1 MDKQAAGRGARDSE
15 WTAEEG
21 GVMATSTRSTG
32 TDEDSKP
39 TFTFEQFV
47 LRLVVAVL
55 GLVLLVTAIELGNV
69 RGRMGRLETGGA
81 PAPAAATQAP
91 LGSPQSFKIVLKE
104 MEVVP
109 KVVEVPAGT
118 PLTLDVVNQGQTPH
132 NLALNGGPKTPDLK
146 PGQTAALEVGAVTR
160 AMTGECSIPGHKEA
174 GMTFEVR
181 VSGSAPAAAAAAAAD
196 HADAVPDDSAK
207 LDPNATP
214 PAAWQ
219 AYDPRLAPAPGGRE
233 HKLTVTATEGL
244 VEVAPGVKQQA
255 WSFDGK
261 VPGPAL
267 RGRVGDLFTITLVN
281 DKRNKLGH
289 SIDFHASKVAW
300 NDEMRTINPGE
311 QLVYQFKAKHAG
323 IYMYHCGTAPTL
335 HHIGN
340 GMYGAIVVNP
350 PNLAKVDHEYLLVQ
364 SEQYY
369 GPQGQPGSLRKM
381 QNESWDAVVFN
392 GYASQYKFRPIRVEP
407 HQRVRVWVL
416 DVGPS
421 ENSAFH
427 IVGTIFD
434 TTYKEGEYLLQPG
447 FGRGG
452 AGVLD
457 LQPAQGGFV
466 EFSFDEPGLYPI
478 VTHKFANV
486 AKGALGLFQA
496 GDVKATDGGH

>member
-1 MDKQAAGRGARDSE
+1 
-15 WTAEEG
+15 
-21 GVMATSTRSTG
+21 
-32 TDEDSKP
+32 
-39 TFTFEQFV
+39 
-47 LRLVVAVL
+47 VAVL
-55 GLVLLVTAIELGNV
+55 GIVLLVTAVELGQV
-69 RGRMGRLETGGA
+69 RGRVGKLETGGA
-81 PAPAAATQAP
+81 PALAAATQNP
-91 LGSPQSFKIVLKE
+91 LGSPQSFKLVLKE

-118 PLTLDVVNQGQTPH
+118 PLTLNVVNQGQTTH
-132 NLALNGGPKTPDLK
+132 NLSLDGGPKTPDLK
-146 PGQTAALEVGAVTR
+146 PGQKATLDAGTITR
-160 AMTGECSIPGHKEA
+160 AMTGACSIPGHKEA

-181 VSGSAPAAAAAAAAD
+181 VSGAAPAAAATAD
-196 HADAVPDDSAK
+196 HADASLDDSAK

-219 AYDPRLAPAPGGRE
+219 AYDPKLAPAPGGKE
-233 HKLTVTATEGL
+233 HKLTLTATEG
-244 VEVAPGVKQQA
+244 VMEVAPGVKQQL
-255 WSFDGK
+255 WSFNGK

-281 DKRNKLGH
+281 DPKNKLGH

-311 QLVYQFKAKHAG
+311 RLVYQFRAKHTG
-323 IYMYHCGTAPTL
+323 IFMYHCGTSPTL

-340 GMYGAIVVNP
+340 GMYGAIIIDP
-350 PNLAKVDHEYLLVQ
+350 PGLAKVDHEYLLVQ

-434 TTYKEGEYLLQPG
+434 TTYKEGDYLLRPG
-447 FGRGG
+447 PGQGG
-452 AGVLD
+452 SQVLD

-496 GDVKATDGGH
+496 GDVTATGGGH

>member
-1 MDKQAAGRGARDSE
+1 VNTDRM
-15 WTAEEG
+15 AEEG
-21 GVMATSTRSTG
+21 AVMAASRRSAETE
-32 TDEDSKP
+32 EDTKP
-39 TFTFEQFV
+39 TFTFEQLV
-47 LRLVVAVL
+47 LRFVVAVMV
-55 GLVLLVTAIELGNV
+55 LVLFVMVVELGQV
-69 RGRMGRLETGGA
+69 RGRVRGLETGGA

-91 LGSPQSFKIVLKE
+91 VGSPQSFKIVLKE

-109 KVVEVPAGT
+109 KAIEVPAGT
-118 PLTLDVVNQGQTPH
+118 PLTLQVVNQGQTPH
-132 NLALNGGPKTPDLK
+132 NLALHGGPKTPDLK
-146 PGQTAALEVGAVTR
+146 TGQTATLEVDTVTKS
-160 AMTGECSIPGHKEA
+160 MTGECSIPGHKEA

-181 VSGSAPAAAAAAAAD
+181 VSGTTPAPAAAAAD
-196 HADAVPDDSAK
+196 HADGAADGSAS
-207 LDPNATP
+207 LDANATP
-214 PAAWQ
+214 AAAWQ
-219 AYDPRLAPAPGGRE
+219 SYDPRLAPAPGGRE
-233 HKLTVTATEGL
+233 HRLTLTASEGV

-255 WSFDGK
+255 WSFNGK

-281 DKRNKLGH
+281 DPKNKLGH

-311 QLVYQFKAKHAG
+311 QLIYQFKAKHAG

-340 GMYGAIVVNP
+340 GMYGAIIIDP
-350 PNLAKVDHEYLLVQ
+350 PGLAKVDHEYLLVQ
-364 SEQYY
+364 SELYF
-369 GPQGQPGSLRKM
+369 GPQDQPGSLAKM
-381 QNESWDAVVFN
+381 QTERFDAVVFN

-407 HQRVRVWVL
+407 GQRVRVWVL
-416 DVGPS
+416 DAGPS

-427 IVGTIFD
+427 VVGTVFD
-434 TTYKEGEYLLQPG
+434 TAYKEGEYLLQPG

-452 AGVLD
+452 AQVLD

-496 GDVKATDGGH
+496 GDVKATGASH

>member
-1 MDKQAAGRGARDSE
+1 MDNQVAGCGGGNTESMAQEGA
-15 WTAEEG
+15 
-21 GVMATSTRSTG
+21 VMAASGRPVDAG
-32 TDEDSKP
+32 DDKP
-39 TFTFEQFV
+39 TFSFEQLA

-55 GLVLLVTAIELGNV
+55 GIVLLVTAIELGQV
-69 RGRMGRLETGGA
+69 RGRVGRLETGGA
-81 PAPAAATQAP
+81 PAPAAATQDP
-91 LGSPQSFKIVLKE
+91 LGSPQSFKVVLKE
-104 MEVVP
+104 MEAVP
-109 KVVEVPAGT
+109 KAVEVPAGT
-118 PLTLDVVNQGQTPH
+118 PLTLDVVNQGQVAH
-132 NLALNGGPKTPDLK
+132 NLSLDGGGPKTPDLK
-146 PGQTAALEVGAVTR
+146 PGQKATLQVGTVTK
-160 AMTGECSIPGHKEA
+160 AMIGACSIPGHKEA

-181 VSGSAPAAAAAAAAD
+181 VSGTASAAAAAD
-196 HADAVPDDSAK
+196 HAADSVDDSAK

-219 AYDPRLAPAPGGRE
+219 PYDPTLAPAPGGRE
-233 HKLTVTATEGL
+233 HKLTLTATEGIL
-244 VEVAPGVKQQA
+244 EVAPGVKQQL

-267 RGRVGDLFTITLVN
+267 RGKVGDLFTITLVN
-281 DKRNKLGH
+281 DKKNKLGH

-311 QLVYQFKAKHAG
+311 QLVYQFPAKHAG

-340 GMYGAIVVNP
+340 GMFGAIIVDP
-350 PNLAKVDHEYLLVQ
+350 PGLAKVDHEYLLVQ

-434 TTYKEGEYLLQPG
+434 ATYKEGEYLLQPG

-452 AGVLD
+452 SQVLD

-466 EFSFDEPGLYPI
+466 EFTIDEPGLYPI

-496 GDVKATDGGH
+496 GDVEATGAGH

>member
-1 MDKQAAGRGARDSE
+1 
-15 WTAEEG
+15 
-21 GVMATSTRSTG
+21 MAVSTRSTG
-32 TDEDSKP
+32 TEEEDTKP
-39 TFTFEQFV
+39 TFSFEQLV
-47 LRLVVAVL
+47 LRLAVAVL
-55 GLVLLVTAIELGNV
+55 GIVLVVTAVELGQV
-69 RGRMGRLETGGA
+69 RGRVGRLETGGA
-81 PAPAAATQAP
+81 PAPAVATQDP
-91 LGSPQSFKIVLKE
+91 LGSPQSFKVVLKE

-132 NLALNGGPKTPDLK
+132 NLALDGGPTTPDLK
-146 PGQTAALEVGAVTR
+146 TGQTATLEVGTVTK
-160 AMTGECSIPGHKEA
+160 AMTGACSIPGHKEA

-181 VSGSAPAAAAAAAAD
+181 VSGAAPA
-196 HADAVPDDSAK
+196 DASLDDSAR

-219 AYDPRLAPAPGGRE
+219 PYDPTLAPAAGGRE
-233 HKLTVTATEGL
+233 HKLTLTATEGV
-244 VEVAPGVKQQA
+244 VEVAPGVKQQL

-267 RGRVGDLFTITLVN
+267 RGRVGDLFTLTLVN

-311 QLVYQFKAKHAG
+311 RLVYQFKAKYAG
-323 IYMYHCGTAPTL
+323 IFMYHCGTAPTL

-340 GMYGAIVVNP
+340 GMYGAIIVNP
-350 PNLAKVDHEYLLVQ
+350 PSLAKVDHEYLMVQ

-427 IVGTIFD
+427 IVGTVFD
-434 TTYKEGEYLLQPG
+434 TVYKEGEYLLQPG

-452 AGVLD
+452 SGVLD

-466 EFSFDEPGLYPI
+466 ELSFDEPGLYPI

-496 GDVKATDGGH
+496 GDVKATGGGH

>member
-1 MDKQAAGRGARDSE
+1 MAASRGPADSE
-15 WTAEEG
+15 GA
-21 GVMATSTRSTG
+21 
-32 TDEDSKP
+32 DKP
-39 TFTFEQFV
+39 TFSFEQLA
-47 LRLVVAVL
+47 LRLGVAVL

-69 RGRMGRLETGGA
+69 RGRVGRLETGGA
-81 PAPAAATQAP
+81 PAPAAATQDP
-91 LGSPQSFKIVLKE
+91 LGSPQSFKVVLKE

-109 KVVEVPAGT
+109 RSVEVPAGT
-118 PLTLDVVNQGQTPH
+118 PVTLDVVNQGQTVH
-132 NLALNGGPKTPDLK
+132 NLSLDGGAKTPDLK
-146 PGQTAALEVGAVTR
+146 PGQKATLDAGTVGK

-174 GMTFEVR
+174 GMTFELR
-181 VSGSAPAAAAAAAAD
+181 VSGAAPAAAAAAD
-196 HADAVPDDSAK
+196 HADASLDDSAK

-219 AYDPRLAPAPGGRE
+219 AYDPKLAPAAFGRE
-233 HKLTVTATEGL
+233 HKLTLTATEGV

-267 RGRVGDLFTITLVN
+267 RGKVGDLFTLTLVN
-281 DKRNKLGH
+281 DPRNKLGH

-311 QLVYQFKAKHAG
+311 RLVYQFKAKHAG

-340 GMYGAIVVNP
+340 GMYGAIVIDP
-350 PNLAKVDHEYLLVQ
+350 PDLARVDHEYLLVQ
-364 SEQYY
+364 SELYL

-381 QNESWDAVVFN
+381 QTESFDAVVFN
-392 GYASQYKFRPIRVEP
+392 GYATQYKFRPIRVEP

-434 TTYKEGEYLLQPG
+434 TTYKEGVYLLRPG
-447 FGRGG
+447 PGHGG
-452 AGVLD
+452 AQVLD

-466 EFSFDEPGLYPI
+466 EFSFDEPGL
-478 VTHKFANV
+478 TRS
-486 AKGALGLFQA
+486 
-496 GDVKATDGGH
+496 

>member
-1 MDKQAAGRGARDSE
+1 MAASSGSSGSGD
-15 WTAEEG
+15 AE
-21 GVMATSTRSTG
+21 
-32 TDEDSKP
+32 KP
-39 TFTFEQFV
+39 TFSFEQLA
-47 LRLVVAVL
+47 LRVAVAVL

-69 RGRMGRLETGGA
+69 RGRVGELETGGA
-81 PAPAAATQAP
+81 PAPASATQDP
-91 LGSPQSFKIVLKE
+91 LGSPQSFKLVLKE

-109 KVVEVPAGT
+109 KVVEVPVGT
-118 PLTLDVVNQGQTPH
+118 PVTLEVVNQGQTTH
-132 NLALNGGPKTPDLK
+132 NLSLDGGPKTPDLK
-146 PGQTAALEVGAVTR
+146 PGQKATLDAGTVSR
-160 AMTGECSIPGHKEA
+160 SMTGACSIPGHKEA

-181 VSGSAPAAAAAAAAD
+181 VSGAASATAAAA
-196 HADAVPDDSAK
+196 HQADAAPDDSAK

-219 AYDPRLAPAPGGRE
+219 AYDPKLAPAPGGRE
-233 HKLTVTATEGL
+233 HKLTLTAAEG
-244 VEVAPGVKQQA
+244 VAEVAPGVRQQL

-267 RGRVGDLFTITLVN
+267 RGHVGDLFTLTLVN
-281 DKRNKLGH
+281 DQRN
-289 SIDFHASKVAW
+289 
-300 NDEMRTINPGE
+300 
-311 QLVYQFKAKHAG
+311 KHAG
-323 IYMYHCGTAPTL
+323 IFMYHCGTAPTL

-340 GMYGAIVVNP
+340 GMYGAIIIDP
-350 PNLAKVDHEYLLVQ
+350 PGLAKADHEYVLVQ

-416 DVGPS
+416 DAGPS

-434 TTYKEGEYLLQPG
+434 TVYKEGGYLLQPEPG
-447 FGRGG
+447 DGG
-452 AGVLD
+452 SQVLD

-496 GDVKATDGGH
+496 GEVKDTGGAGH

>member
-1 MDKQAAGRGARDSE
+1 
-15 WTAEEG
+15 
-21 GVMATSTRSTG
+21 
-32 TDEDSKP
+32 
-39 TFTFEQFV
+39 
-47 LRLVVAVL
+47 
-55 GLVLLVTAIELGNV
+55 VLLLALTVTAVELGQV
-69 RGRMGRLETGGA
+69 RGRVHTLETGGA
-81 PAPAAATQAP
+81 PAPAAATQDP
-91 LGSPQSFKIVLKE
+91 LGSPQSFKVVLKE
-104 MEVVP
+104 MAVVP

-132 NLALNGGPKTPDLK
+132 NLALASGPKTPDLK
-146 PGQTAALEVGAVTR
+146 PGQTATLEVGTVTKS
-160 AMTGECSIPGHKEA
+160 MTGECSIPGHKEA

-181 VSGSAPAAAAAAAAD
+181 VSGAAPAVAAGAAAE
-196 HADAVPDDSAK
+196 HADANLDESAR

-219 AYDPRLAPAPGGRE
+219 PYNPRLAPAAGGRE
-233 HKLTVTATEGL
+233 HRVTLTATEAV
-244 VEVAPGVKQQA
+244 VEVAPGIKQQM

-261 VPGPAL
+261 IPGPAL
-267 RGRVGDLFTITLVN
+267 RGRVGDLFTLTLVN

-311 QLVYQFKAKHAG
+311 QLIYQFKAKYAG

-340 GMYGAIVVNP
+340 GMYGAIIIDP
-350 PNLAKVDHEYLLVQ
+350 PGLTKVDHEYLLVQ
-364 SEQYY
+364 SELYL
-369 GPQGQPGSLRKM
+369 GPQNQPGSLRKM
-381 QNESWDAVVFN
+381 QTESWDAVVFN
-392 GYASQYKFRPIRVEP
+392 GYTSQYKFRPIRVEP
-407 HQRVRVWVL
+407 HQRVRVWLL
-416 DVGPS
+416 DAGPS

-427 IVGTIFD
+427 IVGTVFD

-452 AGVLD
+452 SQVLD

-496 GDVKATDGGH
+496 GDVKATGASH

>member
-1 MDKQAAGRGARDSE
+1 MAASGRSVG
-15 WTAEEG
+15 
-21 GVMATSTRSTG
+21 TG
-32 TDEDSKP
+32 DDKP
-39 TFTFEQFV
+39 TFTFEQIVLRFVVGVLFIALFV
-47 LRLVVAVL
+47 LIVEFAQ
-55 GLVLLVTAIELGNV
+55 V
-69 RGRMGRLETGGA
+69 RGRVGELETGGA
-81 PAPAAATQAP
+81 PAPAAATQDP
-91 LGSPQSFKIVLKE
+91 LGSPQSFKVVLKE
-104 MEVVP
+104 MEVIP

-118 PLTLDVVNQGQTPH
+118 PVTLEVVNEGAVPH
-132 NLALNGGPKTPDLK
+132 NLTIDGGPKTPDLK
-146 PGQTAALEVGAVTR
+146 PGGKATLELGTVTKT
-160 AMTGECSIPGHKEA
+160 MTGECSIPGHKDA

-181 VSGSAPAAAAAAAAD
+181 VSGTAHAPATPAAS
-196 HADAVPDDSAK
+196 DATPDASAR

-219 AYDPRLAPAPGGRE
+219 PYDPKLDPAPGGRE
-233 HKLTVTATEGL
+233 HKVTLTATERIM
-244 VEVAPGVKQQA
+244 EVAPGVKQQM
-255 WSFDGK
+255 WSFNGA

-281 DKRNKLGH
+281 DQGNKLGH

-311 QLVYQFKAKHAG
+311 RLVYQFKAKHAG

-340 GMYGAIVVNP
+340 GMYGAIIVDP
-350 PNLAKVDHEYLLVQ
+350 PALGKVDHEYLLVQ
-364 SEQYY
+364 SELYL

-381 QNESWDAVVFN
+381 QNESLDAVVFN
-392 GYASQYKFRPIRVEP
+392 GYATQYKFRPIRVEP
-407 HQRVRVWVL
+407 GQRVRVWVL
-416 DVGPS
+416 DAGPS

-434 TTYKEGEYLLQPG
+434 TAYKEGEYLLRPG
-447 FGRGG
+447 AGRGG
-452 AGVLD
+452 AQVLD

-466 EFSFDEPGLYPI
+466 EFTFDEPGLYPI

-496 GDVKATDGGH
+496 GEVKATGGGH

>member
-1 MDKQAAGRGARDSE
+1 MAASSGSAG
-15 WTAEEG
+15 TGNEE
-21 GVMATSTRSTG
+21 
-32 TDEDSKP
+32 KP
-39 TFTFEQFV
+39 TFTFEQIV
-47 LRLVVAVL
+47 LRFLVGIIFLA
-55 GLVLLVTAIELGNV
+55 LLVMVIEFGQV
-69 RGRMGRLETGGA
+69 RGRVHELETGGA
-81 PAPAAATQAP
+81 PAMAAATQDP

-104 MEVVP
+104 MEIVP
-109 KVVEVPAGT
+109 KAVEVPAGT
-118 PLTLDVVNQGQTPH
+118 PLTLNVVNQGQTPH
-132 NLALNGGPKTPDLK
+132 SLALDGGPKTPDLK
-146 PGQTAALEVGAVTR
+146 TGQTATLEVGTVTK
-160 AMTGECSIPGHKEA
+160 AMTGACSIPGHKEA

-181 VSGSAPAAAAAAAAD
+181 VSGAAPAAAGAAAE
-196 HADAVPDDSAK
+196 HADASVGDSAK

-214 PAAWQ
+214 PAAWH

-233 HKLTVTATEGL
+233 HKLTLTATEGVL
-244 VEVAPGVKQQA
+244 EVAPGVRQQA
-255 WSFDGK
+255 WSFNGK

-267 RGRVGDLFTITLVN
+267 RGKVGDLFTITLVN
-281 DKRNKLGH
+281 DPKNKLGH

-340 GMYGAIVVNP
+340 GMYGAIVIDP
-350 PNLAKVDHEYLLVQ
+350 PALGKVDHEYLLVQ
-364 SEQYY
+364 SELYL

-381 QNESWDAVVFN
+381 QTESWDAVVFN
-392 GYASQYKFRPIRVEP
+392 GYATQYKFRPIRVAP

-416 DVGPS
+416 DAGPS

-427 IVGTIFD
+427 VVGTIFD

-452 AGVLD
+452 SQVLD

-496 GDVKATDGGH
+496 GDVKATGGSH

>member
-1 MDKQAAGRGARDSE
+1 M
-15 WTAEEG
+15 
-21 GVMATSTRSTG
+21 
-32 TDEDSKP
+32 
-39 TFTFEQFV
+39 
-47 LRLVVAVL
+47 
-55 GLVLLVTAIELGNV
+55 
-69 RGRMGRLETGGA
+69 
-81 PAPAAATQAP
+81 
-91 LGSPQSFKIVLKE
+91 
-104 MEVVP
+104 
-109 KVVEVPAGT
+109 
-118 PLTLDVVNQGQTPH
+118 
-132 NLALNGGPKTPDLK
+132 
-146 PGQTAALEVGAVTR
+146 
-160 AMTGECSIPGHKEA
+160 
-174 GMTFEVR
+174 
-181 VSGSAPAAAAAAAAD
+181 
-196 HADAVPDDSAK
+196 
-207 LDPNATP
+207 
-214 PAAWQ
+214 
-219 AYDPRLAPAPGGRE
+219 
-233 HKLTVTATEGL
+233 TATESV

-267 RGRVGDLFTITLVN
+267 RGWVGDLFTITLVN

-311 QLVYQFKAKHAG
+311 QLVYQFQAKHAG

-340 GMYGAIVVNP
+340 GMYGAIIVDP
-350 PNLAKVDHEYLLVQ
+350 PGLPKVDHEYLLVQ

-381 QNESWDAVVFN
+381 QNESLDAVVFN
-392 GYASQYKFRPIRVEP
+392 GYATQYKFRPIRVEP

-416 DVGPS
+416 DAGPS

-434 TTYKEGEYLLQPG
+434 TAYKEGEYLLRPG
-447 FGRGG
+447 AGRGG
-452 AGVLD
+452 AQVLD

-466 EFSFDEPGLYPI
+466 EFTFDEPGLYPI

-496 GDVKATDGGH
+496 GEVKADSGGGH

>member
-1 MDKQAAGRGARDSE
+1 MASSGRPVDAGYE
-15 WTAEEG
+15 
-21 GVMATSTRSTG
+21 
-32 TDEDSKP
+32 KP
-39 TFTFEQFV
+39 TTFTFEQLV

-55 GLVLLVTAIELGNV
+55 LLVLFVTAVELGNV
-69 RGRMGRLETGGA
+69 RGRVGRLETGGA
-81 PAPAAATQAP
+81 PAQAAATQVP
-91 LGSPQSFKIVLKE
+91 LGSPQSFKVVLKE

-109 KVVEVPAGT
+109 KSVEVPAGT
-118 PLTLDVVNQGQTPH
+118 PLSLTVVNEGQVPH
-132 NLALNGGPKTPDLK
+132 NLALDGGAKTPDLK
-146 PGQTAALEVGAVTR
+146 PGQKATLEVGAVR
-160 AMTGECSIPGHKEA
+160 ASMTGECSIPGHKEA

-181 VSGSAPAAAAAAAAD
+181 VGGAAPAAAAPAD
-196 HADAVPDDSAK
+196 HADAAADDGAK

-214 PAAWQ
+214 PADWQ
-219 AYDPRLAPAPGGRE
+219 PYDPTLAPAPDGRE
-233 HKLTVTATEGL
+233 HKLTLTAAEGV

-255 WSFDGK
+255 RSFNGK

-267 RGRVGDLFTITLVN
+267 RGKVGDLFTITLVN

-323 IYMYHCGTAPTL
+323 VFMYHCGTAPTL

-340 GMYGAIVVNP
+340 GMYGAIIVDP
-350 PNLAKVDHEYLLVQ
+350 PGLAKVDHEYLLVQ

-381 QNESWDAVVFN
+381 QNEGWDAVVFN
-392 GYASQYKFRPIRVEP
+392 GYASQYKFRPLRVEP

-427 IVGTIFD
+427 IVGTVFD
-434 TTYKEGEYLLQPG
+434 TSYKEGEYLLQPG

-452 AGVLD
+452 SQVLD

-466 EFSFDEPGLYPI
+466 EFTFDEPGLYPI

-496 GDVKATDGGH
+496 GEVKATGGSH

>member
-1 MDKQAAGRGARDSE
+1 MAA
-15 WTAEEG
+15 
-21 GVMATSTRSTG
+21 STRSAQP
-32 TDEDSKP
+32 DDDQKP
-39 TFTFEQFV
+39 TFSFEQLA
-47 LRLVVAVL
+47 LRLGVAVL

-69 RGRMGRLETGGA
+69 RGRVGRLETGGA
-81 PAPAAATQAP
+81 PAPAAATQDP
-91 LGSPQSFKIVLKE
+91 LGSPQSFKVVLKE

-109 KVVEVPAGT
+109 RSVEVPAGT
-118 PLTLDVVNQGQTPH
+118 PVTLDVVNQGQTVH
-132 NLALNGGPKTPDLK
+132 NLSLDGGAKTPDLK
-146 PGQTAALEVGAVTR
+146 PGQKATLDAGTVGK

-174 GMTFEVR
+174 GMTFELR
-181 VSGSAPAAAAAAAAD
+181 VSGAAPAAAAAAD
-196 HADAVPDDSAK
+196 HADASLDDSAK

-219 AYDPRLAPAPGGRE
+219 AYDPKLAPAAFGRE
-233 HKLTVTATEGL
+233 HKLTLTATEGV

-267 RGRVGDLFTITLVN
+267 RGKVGDLFTLTLVN
-281 DKRNKLGH
+281 DPRNKLGH

-311 QLVYQFKAKHAG
+311 RLVYQFKAKQAG

-340 GMYGAIVVNP
+340 GMYGAIIIDP
-350 PNLAKVDHEYLLVQ
+350 PDLARVDHEYLLVQ
-364 SEQYY
+364 SELYL

-381 QNESWDAVVFN
+381 QTESFDAVVFN
-392 GYASQYKFRPIRVEP
+392 GYATQYKFRPIRVEP

-434 TTYKEGEYLLQPG
+434 TTYKEGVYLLRPG
-447 FGRGG
+447 PGHG
-452 AGVLD
+452 AAQVLD

-466 EFSFDEPGLYPI
+466 ELTFDEPGLYPI

-486 AKGALGLFQA
+486 A
-496 GDVKATDGGH
+496 

>member
-1 MDKQAAGRGARDSE
+1 MAASSGPAGTE
-15 WTAEEG
+15 EAE
-21 GVMATSTRSTG
+21 
-32 TDEDSKP
+32 KP
-39 TFTFEQFV
+39 TFTFEQLA
-47 LRLVVAVL
+47 LRIVVAVL
-55 GLVLLVTAIELGNV
+55 GLVLFVTAVELGRV
-69 RGRMGRLETGGA
+69 RGRIDRVETGGA
-81 PAPAAATQAP
+81 PAPAAATQDP
-91 LGSPQSFKIVLKE
+91 LGSPQSFKVVLKE

-109 KVVEVPAGT
+109 KVVEIPAGT
-118 PLTLDVVNQGQTPH
+118 PLTLNVVNQGQTPH
-132 NLALNGGPKTPDLK
+132 NLDLDGGPKTPDLK
-146 PGQTAALEVGAVTR
+146 TGQTAVLEVGTVTR
-160 AMTGECSIPGHKEA
+160 SMTGACSIPGHKEA

-181 VSGSAPAAAAAAAAD
+181 VGGAAATAAAPAD
-196 HADAVPDDSAK
+196 HAGAAVDDSAT

-214 PAAWQ
+214 PAAWRP
-219 AYDPRLAPAPGGRE
+219 YDPKLAPAPGGRE
-233 HKLTVTATEGL
+233 HKLTLTATEGI

-261 VPGPAL
+261 IPGPAL
-267 RGRVGDLFTITLVN
+267 RGRVGDLFTLTLVN
-281 DKRNKLGH
+281 HKGNKLGH

-311 QLVYQFKAKHAG
+311 QLIYQFEAKHAG

-340 GMYGAIVVNP
+340 GMYGAIIVDP
-350 PNLAKVDHEYLLVQ
+350 PDLAPVDHEYLLVQ
-364 SEQYY
+364 SELYL

-381 QNESWDAVVFN
+381 QNETWDAVVFN
-392 GYASQYKFRPIRVEP
+392 GYATQYKFRPIRVEP

-416 DVGPS
+416 DAGPS

-434 TTYKEGEYLLQPG
+434 TTYKEGVYLLRPG
-447 FGRGG
+447 RSQGG

-496 GDVKATDGGH
+496 GEVKATDGGH

>member
-1 MDKQAAGRGARDSE
+1 
-15 WTAEEG
+15 
-21 GVMATSTRSTG
+21 
-32 TDEDSKP
+32 
-39 TFTFEQFV
+39 
-47 LRLVVAVL
+47 
-55 GLVLLVTAIELGNV
+55 
-69 RGRMGRLETGGA
+69 
-81 PAPAAATQAP
+81 
-91 LGSPQSFKIVLKE
+91 VLKE

-118 PLTLDVVNQGQTPH
+118 PVTLEVVNQGQTTH
-132 NLALNGGPKTPDLK
+132 NLSLDGGPKTPDLK
-146 PGQTAALEVGAVTR
+146 PGQKATLDAGTVSR
-160 AMTGECSIPGHKEA
+160 SMTGACSIPGHKEA

-181 VSGSAPAAAAAAAAD
+181 VSGAASATAAAA
-196 HADAVPDDSAK
+196 HQADAAPDDSAK
-207 LDPNATP
+207 LDPDATP

-219 AYDPRLAPAPGGRE
+219 AYDPKLAPAPGGRE
-233 HKLTVTATEGL
+233 HKLTLTAAEG
-244 VEVAPGVKQQA
+244 VAEVAPGVRQQL

-267 RGRVGDLFTITLVN
+267 RGHVGDLFTLTLVN
-281 DKRNKLGH
+281 DQRN
-289 SIDFHASKVAW
+289 
-300 NDEMRTINPGE
+300 
-311 QLVYQFKAKHAG
+311 KHAG
-323 IYMYHCGTAPTL
+323 IFMYHCGTAPTL

-340 GMYGAIVVNP
+340 GMYGAIIIDP
-350 PNLAKVDHEYLLVQ
+350 PGLAKADHEYVLVQ

-381 QNESWDAVVFN
+381 QNESRDAVVFN

-416 DVGPS
+416 DAGPS

-434 TTYKEGEYLLQPG
+434 TVYKEGGSQ
-447 FGRGG
+447 
-452 AGVLD
+452 VLD

-496 GDVKATDGGH
+496 GEVKDTGGAGH